1 MVLFI
6 KPFVMLR
13 QLVLPACCSIVMLLS
28 SCAGSRVQTLT
39 KSTQEA
45 LELIKQ
51 EAQRAIRLTAT
62 KIRNNEVDP
71 EIGQN
76 LIDNLQGAEKKVT
89 EQIAKAA
96 ELNKDNSREA
106 QLKFAEKSSLI
117 IQSALTDI
125 KTLNDLYDVATFSQF
140 ETATF
145 FPSGG
150 YIIPADKME
159 DAKASIEPVAQRIIK
174 FIGEHP
180 TQRFVA
186 VVVCYG
192 YSDETPVGKDLYKT
206 LLEKMDNP
214 VNPTRQ
220 EMNKKISEL
229 RAKTIAK
236 LLVDVIKVNE
246 GMIPNPKLINYDIK
260 WLGRG
265 EDLPYPDKI
274 KDYTASDKRRRMV
287 SLIWNVLPGSLYLKN
302 IDEATSSKD

>member
-1 MVLFI
+1 
-6 KPFVMLR
+6 MLR
-13 QLVLPACCSIVMLLS
+13 QFVLPACFSIAILVS

-45 LELIKQ
+45 LELIKA
-51 EAQRAIRLTAT
+51 EAQRAIRLTAA

-76 LIDNLQGAEKKVT
+76 LIENLKGAEQKVSD
-89 EQIAKAA
+89 QIAKAS

-106 QLKFAEKSSLI
+106 QLKFAEKSTLI

-150 YIIPADKME
+150 YTIPADKME
-159 DAKASIEPVAQRIIK
+159 EAKSSIEPVAQRIIK

-180 TQRFVA
+180 TQHFVA
-186 VVVCYG
+186 VIVCSG
-192 YSDETPVGKDLYKT
+192 FSDETPVGKDLYKS
-206 LLEKMDNP
+206 LLEKMDNATP
-214 VNPTRQ
+214 SRQ

-236 LLVDVIKVNE
+236 LLVDIIKVNE

-265 EDLPYPDKI
+265 EALPYPDKI
-274 KDYTASDKRRRMV
+274 KDYTASDKRRRVV
-287 SLIWNVLPGSLYLKN
+287 SLIWNVLPGSLYLKTM
-302 IDEATSSKD
+302 EESTSSVK

>member
-1 MVLFI
+1 
-6 KPFVMLR
+6 MLR
-13 QLVLPACCSIVMLLS
+13 QLVLPACCVVAMILS
-28 SCAGSRVQTLT
+28 SCAGSRVQSLT

-76 LIDNLQGAEKKVT
+76 LIDNLKSAEKKVSD
-89 EQIAKAA
+89 QIAKAA
-96 ELNKDNSREA
+96 ELNGDNSRDA
-106 QLKFAEKSSLI
+106 QLKFAEKSTLI

-150 YIIPADKME
+150 YTIPGDKME
-159 DAKASIEPVAQRIIK
+159 EAKASIEPVAQRIIK

-186 VVVCYG
+186 VIVCYG
-192 YSDETPVGKDLYKT
+192 YSDETPVGKELYKQM
-206 LLEKMDNP
+206 LEKMENQ
-214 VNPTRQ
+214 NPTRQ
-220 EMNKKISEL
+220 EMNRKISEL

-265 EDLPYPDKI
+265 EALPYPEKV

-287 SLIWNVLPGSLYLKN
+287 SLIWNVLPGSLYLKS
-302 IDEATSSKD
+302 IDEATSAKE